1 MEFYF
6 QEELMNDISNDDNF
20 KDVVKIKKGS
30 VLFHE
35 GENSTYLYVIAKGKI
50 QLIKEDD
57 NGVHPL
63 AVIGEKNFIGEL
75 SMFSDEKRYAS
86 AIALEETEVYMIKK
100 SDIRKV
106 LKECPEWV
114 TNIMVTLTDRLR
126 DVDELMREHR
136 VVPSDMED
144 QFNLNSSQQKEM
156 KEALKEYRSRRGI

>member
-1 MEFYF
+1 
-6 QEELMNDISNDDNF
+6 MNDLSKNDNF
-20 KDVVKIKKGS
+20 SDVIKIKKGA

-35 GENSTYLYVIAKGKI
+35 GEKSNFLYIIAKGKI

-57 NGVHPL
+57 NGIHPL
-63 AVIGEKNFIGEL
+63 ASIGEKNFIGEL
-75 SMFSDEKRYAS
+75 SMFNDEKRYAS

-100 SDIRKV
+100 TDIRKV

-136 VVPSDMED
+136 VSDSD
-144 QFNLNSSQQKEM
+144 IANLSSGEQKDM
-156 KEALKEYRSRRGI
+156 RTALKEYRGRRGL